1 VKTKIIRKYINEQ
14 GNLVTVYASRKVL
27 SSEKTWPMIKGS
39 VFNMGAQATKLACS
53 GMNVRK
59 HG

>member
-1 VKTKIIRKYINEQ
+1 MKTKIIRKYINEQ

-39 VFNMGAQATKLACS
+39 VFNMGAQATKLAC
-53 GMNVRK
+53 
-59 HG
+59 